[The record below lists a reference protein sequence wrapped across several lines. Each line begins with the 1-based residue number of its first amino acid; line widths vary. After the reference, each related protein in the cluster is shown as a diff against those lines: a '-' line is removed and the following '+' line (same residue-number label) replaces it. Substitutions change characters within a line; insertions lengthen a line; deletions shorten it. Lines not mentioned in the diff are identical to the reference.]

1 MLFAALILCAGI
13 AGACLIENV
22 LGKIISVA
30 VAILL
35 ILGLFFGMR
44 WYFQNTASGQ
54 RAMTDQ
60 KSDLDNGLERTVT
73 IYTADGE
80 IIAQYTG
87 KIDIEGNDGGYV
99 LFDYEGKRYMSKHT
113 TLDQLKM
120 LAQRTKGE
128 IGKVDS
134 KMTALSDRVD
144 TLESAGGQANV
155 LEGVKVNGTA
165 LSIAEKMV
173 DILIATGTANG
184 TLSVNGKDVAIKG
197 LAALAYKAQVS
208 EADLD
213 SALTAVLAAKAAK
226 ADVDTLIGSDAG
238 KSARTIANEEL
249 TKQLI
254 PEDAQESLN
263 TLTEIAAWIQEHPD
277 DASAMN
283 AAIAKLNEIAA
294 GIGGEEDDYATV
306 MAAIEGKIT
315 AAMAGI
321 AQGATKVEKSEI
333 NGNIKI
339 NGQETV
345 VYTHPAGSAVEA
357 GFKKVGSDASG
368 HVVLGDDVT
377 KEDITKLGIPGQD
390 TTYEKATSEAD
401 GLMSKEDKA
410 KLDGMAVAEDT
421 EVQSMLDEIFG
432 ATEEEP

>member
-1 MLFAALILCAGI
+1 
-13 AGACLIENV
+13 
-22 LGKIISVA
+22 
-30 VAILL
+30 
-35 ILGLFFGMR
+35 
-44 WYFQNTASGQ
+44 
-54 RAMTDQ
+54 
-60 KSDLDNGLERTVT
+60 
-73 IYTADGE
+73 
-80 IIAQYTG
+80 
-87 KIDIEGNDGGYV
+87 
-99 LFDYEGKRYMSKHT
+99 MSKHT

-345 VYTHPAGSAVEA
+345 VYTHPAAEAVEA
-357 GFKKVGSDASG
+357 GFKKVGKDNQG
-368 HVVLGDDVT
+368 HAVIGDDVT
-377 KEDITKLGIPGQD
+377 KEDIVALGIPAQD
-390 TTYEKATSEAD
+390 TTYQPATSQAN

-410 KLDGMAVAEDT
+410 KLDGIEVAADE
-421 EVQSMLDEIFG
+421 EVNQMLDEVFG
-432 ATEEEP
+432 AAVGV

>member
-1 MLFAALILCAGI
+1 
-13 AGACLIENV
+13 
-22 LGKIISVA
+22 
-30 VAILL
+30 
-35 ILGLFFGMR
+35 
-44 WYFQNTASGQ
+44 
-54 RAMTDQ
+54 
-60 KSDLDNGLERTVT
+60 
-73 IYTADGE
+73 
-80 IIAQYTG
+80 
-87 KIDIEGNDGGYV
+87 
-99 LFDYEGKRYMSKHT
+99 MSKHT

-128 IGKVDS
+128 IDKVDS
-134 KMTALSDRVD
+134 KVTTLSDRVD
-144 TLESAGGQANV
+144 TLEGAGGQANV

-165 LSIAEKMV
+165 LKIVDKIV
-173 DILIATGTANG
+173 DILIATGATNG
-184 TLSVNGKDVAIKG
+184 TLAVNGIDVPVKG

-226 ADVDTLIGSDAG
+226 ADVDVLIGTDTG

-254 PEDAQESLN
+254 PEGAQESLD
-263 TLTEIAAWIQEHPD
+263 TLTEIARWIQDHPD
-277 DASAMN
+277 DAAAMN
-283 AAIAKLNEIAA
+283 TAIAKLNEIAA

-321 AQGATKVEKSEI
+321 AQGATKVEKSDV

-357 GFKKVGSDASG
+357 GFKKVGSDANG
-368 HVVLGDDVT
+368 HVVMGGDVT
-377 KEDITKLGIPGQD
+377 KEDITKLSIPAQD
-390 TTYEKATSEAD
+390 TTYEKATAEKD
-401 GLMSKEDKA
+401 GLMSKEDKK

-421 EVQSMLDEIFG
+421 EVQSMLDAVFG

>member
-1 MLFAALILCAGI
+1 
-13 AGACLIENV
+13 
-22 LGKIISVA
+22 
-30 VAILL
+30 
-35 ILGLFFGMR
+35 
-44 WYFQNTASGQ
+44 
-54 RAMTDQ
+54 
-60 KSDLDNGLERTVT
+60 
-73 IYTADGE
+73 
-80 IIAQYTG
+80 
-87 KIDIEGNDGGYV
+87 
-99 LFDYEGKRYMSKHT
+99 MSKHT

-377 KEDITKLGIPGQD
+377 NEDITKLGIPGQD

>member
-1 MLFAALILCAGI
+1 MP
-13 AGACLIENV
+13 
-22 LGKIISVA
+22 
-30 VAILL
+30 
-35 ILGLFFGMR
+35 
-44 WYFQNTASGQ
+44 
-54 RAMTDQ
+54 
-60 KSDLDNGLERTVT
+60 
-73 IYTADGE
+73 
-80 IIAQYTG
+80 
-87 KIDIEGNDGGYV
+87 
-99 LFDYEGKRYMSKHT
+99 KHT

-263 TLTEIAAWIQEHPD
+263 TLSEIAAWIQEHPD

>member
-1 MLFAALILCAGI
+1 
-13 AGACLIENV
+13 
-22 LGKIISVA
+22 
-30 VAILL
+30 
-35 ILGLFFGMR
+35 
-44 WYFQNTASGQ
+44 
-54 RAMTDQ
+54 
-60 KSDLDNGLERTVT
+60 
-73 IYTADGE
+73 
-80 IIAQYTG
+80 
-87 KIDIEGNDGGYV
+87 
-99 LFDYEGKRYMSKHT
+99 MSKHT

-128 IGKVDS
+128 IDKVDS
-134 KMTALSDRVD
+134 KVATLSGRVD
-144 TLESAGGQANV
+144 TLEGAGGQANV

-165 LSIAEKMV
+165 LKIVDKIV
-173 DILIATGTANG
+173 DILIATGATNG
-184 TLSVNGKDVAIKG
+184 TLAVNGIDVPVKG

-226 ADVDTLIGSDAG
+226 ADVDVLIGTDTG

-254 PEDAQESLN
+254 PEGAQESLD
-263 TLTEIAAWIQEHPD
+263 TLTEIARWIQDHPD
-277 DASAMN
+277 DAAAMN
-283 AAIAKLNEIAA
+283 TAIAKLNEIAA

-321 AQGATKVEKSEI
+321 AQGATKVEKSDV

-357 GFKKVGSDASG
+357 GFKKVGSDANG
-368 HVVLGDDVT
+368 HVVMGGDVT
-377 KEDITKLGIPGQD
+377 KEDITKLGIPAQD
-390 TTYEKATSEAD
+390 TTYEKATAEKD
-401 GLMSKEDKA
+401 GLMSKEDKK
-410 KLDGMAVAEDT
+410 KLDDMAVAENT
-421 EVQSMLDEIFG
+421 EVQSMLDEVFG